1 MRIGRRPARRRRAP
15 NPSRDSHART
25 AATSAA
31 VLIVAAGVARR
42 LRLRATD
49 GSLEGCTAL
58 VTGGS
63 RGLGYLI
70 AERLLDEGCRVAI
83 CARDAGDLEWARR
96 RLARPERPP
105 IVALPCDV
113 SNRAEVEAMVSTVTA
128 RLGPIDLLVN
138 NAAVIEVAPL
148 ETLDPDD
155 FRRAIDIDFMGMVH
169 TTFAVLPG
177 MRARGRGRIANITSI
192 GGKVA
197 VPHLLPYDAA
207 KFAAVGFSEG
217 LRAELAKDGV
227 AVTTVVPGLMRTG
240 SPARVEYRGQP
251 EKEYA
256 WFTLADVAPLTAMR
270 ADRAAERIV
279 HAIRRGEAE
288 VVLTWQA
295 KVLRA
300 LHDLAPGT
308 MSRVL
313 GVVNRLLPDAGGERI
328 LRGTHLRGALPEI
341 AERALDRLGERTN
354 QGLDRAGA

>member
-1 MRIGRRPARRRRAP
+1 MRNDRWSIRRKRRRH
-15 NPSRDSHART
+15 SGARLWEEPRVV
-25 AATSAA
+25 AGALA
-31 VLIVAAGVARR
+31 VAGAMAWR
-42 LRLRATD
+42 LRRSRR
-49 GSLEGCTAL
+49 GESLEGRTAL

-63 RGLGYLI
+63 RGLGYLL

-96 RLARPERPP
+96 RLARASRPD
-105 IVALPCDV
+105 VLTWQCDV
-113 SNRAEVEAMVSTVTA
+113 SDRSAVDTMVSGVVE

-138 NAAVIEVAPL
+138 NAAVIQVAPL
-148 ETLDPDD
+148 ETLEVED

-169 TTFAVLPG
+169 TTFAVLPA

-217 LRAELAKDGV
+217 LRAELAKDGI

-240 SPARVEYRGQP
+240 SPARVEYRGRP
-251 EKEYA
+251 EREYA
-256 WFTLADVAPLTAMR
+256 WFTLADIAPITAMR
-270 ADRAAERIV
+270 AEAAAERIV
-279 HAIRRGEAE
+279 QAIRRGEAE

-295 KVLRA
+295 KLLRA

-308 MSRVL
+308 TTRLL
-313 GVVNRLLPDAGGERI
+313 GVVNRLLPDGGSRV
-328 LRGTHLRGALPEI
+328 LRGTHLRGALPEV
-341 AERALDRLGERTN
+341 AERALDRLAQRTN